1 MNPPPATL
9 AINPSNDTVGLPLR
23 LAQRA
28 FAALIEEPA
37 RNAARNDAEF
47 RFAQLRSAARR
58 TLSALSADDQERLAR
73 WLALQFVA
81 APASSPHLVRVDT
94 GLAAYVD
101 SVLESLRERIL
112 ARDAREVAAA

>member
-1 MNPPPATL
+1 MNPPATL
-9 AINPSNDTVGLPLR
+9 TVTPDNDAADLPLR

-58 TLSALSADDQERLAR
+58 TLSALSADDQACLAR
-73 WLALQFVA
+73 WLALQFINA
-81 APASSPHLVRVDT
+81 AASSPHLARVDA
-94 GLAAYVD
+94 GLAANVD
-101 SVLESLRERIL
+101 GVLESLRERFFT
-112 ARDAREVAAA
+112 RDAREVAAA